1 MGDTFWY
8 AYDGTVSG
16 PFFEHRADAAA
27 DCDDGERPRPVSGD
41 VIDTDA
47 DSETTR
53 GAKPLDDMSH
63 DELKAEAERR
73 GIAAE
78 TDLRSKTSI
87 REALR
92 EDA

>member
-1 MGDTFWY
+1 MGNTYWY
-8 AYDGTVSG
+8 AYGGDVSG
-16 PFFEHRADAAA
+16 PFFESKSDAAA

-92 EDA
+92 EGA